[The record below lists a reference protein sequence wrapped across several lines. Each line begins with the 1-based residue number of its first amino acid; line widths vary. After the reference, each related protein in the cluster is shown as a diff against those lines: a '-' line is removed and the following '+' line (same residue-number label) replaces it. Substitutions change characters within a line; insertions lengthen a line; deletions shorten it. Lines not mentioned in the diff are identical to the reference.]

1 MTGDRPTGAEL
12 LELAREVLQRE
23 LLPALPPEQRLAGLM
38 ILNVMGIAGRE
49 LAAGEAPARDLATR
63 LAELYGPGDAGAQL
77 RRLAG
82 EIRAGRCDEGPRHD
96 AVRALLWSLVKAK
109 ARAANPRLLTGQGLE

>member
-38 ILNVMGIAGRE
+38 VLNVMGIAARE
-49 LAAGEAPARDLATR
+49 LEVDDAPARDLAAG
-63 LAELYGPGDAGAQL
+63 LAELYGAGEADAQL

-82 EIRAGRCDEGPRHD
+82 DIRAGRCDAGARHES
-96 AVRALLWSLVKAK
+96 VRALLWSLVKAK